1 MTGARLRAVAAPFV
15 VLVMTPFVEQIDADV
30 ESAVLLVIALMF
42 VNPTQIVAQVREAPA
57 E

>member
-1 MTGARLRAVAAPFV
+1 MAVIYMA
-15 VLVMTPFVEQIDADV
+15 L
-30 ESAVLLVIALMF
+30 SAVLLIIALMF